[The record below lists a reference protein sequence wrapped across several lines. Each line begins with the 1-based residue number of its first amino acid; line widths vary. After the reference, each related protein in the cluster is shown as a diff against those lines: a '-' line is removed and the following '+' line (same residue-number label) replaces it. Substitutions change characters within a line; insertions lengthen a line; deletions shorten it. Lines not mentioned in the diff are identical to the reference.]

1 MSLEPV
7 SITVENLTRTFQ
19 GEGRDKRQIVAN
31 DALSFEVRRGEV
43 FGLLGPNGAG
53 KTTLVSQLL
62 GLLQPSSGRILVE
75 GIDVTRRPQLVKELV
90 GFLPQTRLGLRFV
103 EAEQALVYVGR
114 LRGQT
119 EADARKQAREL
130 IEELGLTECARQY
143 VYQLSGGQTR
153 IVNFAMAL
161 MGWPPVL
168 LLDEPTNELDPHKR
182 RLVWDVIARLNREH
196 GTTCILVTHNVLEA
210 EKVIRRVAVMQSGRI
225 IALGTPGELKARLG
239 ARVRLELQLRD
250 GEGLAPE
257 NHLKLSAMGDLEQP
271 HPGRYRLYLPS
282 LQVALATD
290 LVVNQLGLA
299 RLDDFRL
306 APPSLEDVY
315 LELKD
320 PGVPPP
326 TPSPV
331 VVEAAPADAAVELL
345 PAAPTRLRP
354 RPGEPRL
361 TGWRKFLVDIQHL
374 WLEQM
379 GEVRRSWPL
388 FLVFSLFMPLA
399 MIFGLARVG
408 RGLNDRESL
417 LYIISGA
424 SVFAVV
430 VEGVVTMAQRVGIM
444 KRDGLLLYYA
454 SLPIS
459 KTAFVISLMLSRL
472 SVTLPGMLIPLF
484 AGPVLYDVD
493 LHFSPW
499 VLVLMPLTILSLASL
514 GVTLGTALKSVDLIV
529 MVTNALVFVL
539 LMAAPVFIPEAAL
552 PVPLR
557 MLGYAIPPTYAA
569 DALRHALGGT
579 IGPRFYLD
587 LAVLFVMAAGGL
599 WAMSRWLRWYVK

>member
-1 MSLEPV
+1 M
-7 SITVENLTRTFQ
+7 TRTFQ
-19 GEGRDKRQIVAN
+19 GEGRDKRKIVAN

-62 GLLQPSSGRILVE
+62 GLLQPSSGRIFVE

-103 EAEQALVYVGR
+103 EVEQALIYVGR

-119 EADARKQAREL
+119 EADARRQAREL
-130 IEELGLTECARQY
+130 LEELGLTECSRQY

-182 RLVWDVIARLNREH
+182 RQVWDVIARLNREH

-257 NHLKLSAMGDLEQP
+257 NHLKLAAMGDLEQP
-271 HPGRYRLYLPS
+271 HPGRYRLYLPT

-299 RLDDFRL
+299 QLDDFRL

-320 PGVPPP
+320 EGVPKP
-326 TPSPV
+326 TALPL
-331 VVEAAPADAAVELL
+331 VVEPGPVAPAVELV
-345 PAAPTRLRP
+345 PAAPPGLRP

-361 TGWRKFLVDIQHL
+361 TGGRKFLVDIKYL

-379 GEVRRSWPL
+379 GEVRKSWPL

-424 SVFAVV
+424 SIFAVV
-430 VEGVVTMAQRVGIM
+430 IEGVVTMAQRVGIM

-459 KTAFVISLMLSRL
+459 KAAFVISLMLSRL
-472 SVTLPGMLIPLF
+472 SVTLPGMIIPLI
-484 AGPVLYDVD
+484 AGPALYDVE

-514 GVTLGTALKSVDLIV
+514 GVTLGTAIKSVDLIV

-587 LAVLFVMAAGGL
+587 IAVLSVMAAGGL